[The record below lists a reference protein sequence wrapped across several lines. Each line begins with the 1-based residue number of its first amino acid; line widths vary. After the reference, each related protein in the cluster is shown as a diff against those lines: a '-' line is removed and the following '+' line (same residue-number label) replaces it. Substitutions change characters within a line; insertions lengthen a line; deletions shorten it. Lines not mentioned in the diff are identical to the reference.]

1 MVLGKV
7 FSSLETED
15 TLQILT
21 VHSEKV
27 FSSYF
32 FFSLLLEE
40 EDNKQMISRELYLNP
55 KNILLSQF
63 KVSVALKFSI

>member
-15 TLQILT
+15 ILQILT

-32 FFSLLLEE
+32 FLAYS
-40 EDNKQMISRELYLNP
+40 
-55 KNILLSQF
+55 
-63 KVSVALKFSI
+63 